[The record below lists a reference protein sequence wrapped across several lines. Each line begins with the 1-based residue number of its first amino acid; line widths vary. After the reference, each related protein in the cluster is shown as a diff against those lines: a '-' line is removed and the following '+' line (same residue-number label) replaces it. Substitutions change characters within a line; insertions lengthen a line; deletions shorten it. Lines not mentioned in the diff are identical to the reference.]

1 MKTSISRHFFLLTL
15 DFSWKVRFCF
25 QFQFIVFPYK
35 LGAFLQDSPFC
46 ASAQNTSLFLYISN
60 KSASLSS
67 TFFSFSFLYPGTALF
82 FFIFGKVA
90 FLSAKKELQIIDFF
104 TAPKSYTPL
113 AESNSTRAPRRD
125 SEVQRE
131 CTAPKISAL
140 VFFPKSLKHSKI
152 LVFSS

>member
-1 MKTSISRHFFLLTL
+1 MSFSRHFFLLTL
-15 DFSWKVRFCF
+15 VFPWKVRFF
-25 QFQFIVFPYK
+25 FHFLFIVLLYK
-35 LGAFLQDSPFC
+35 FGAFLQAPSFC

-60 KSASLSS
+60 KLASLSS
-67 TFFSFSFLYPGTALF
+67 TFFSFSFLYPGTALL
-82 FFIFGKVA
+82 FFIFGKPA
-90 FLSAKKELQIIDFF
+90 FLSTKKGAAKI

-140 VFFPKSLKHSKI
+140 VFFPN
-152 LVFSS
+152 SSRQV